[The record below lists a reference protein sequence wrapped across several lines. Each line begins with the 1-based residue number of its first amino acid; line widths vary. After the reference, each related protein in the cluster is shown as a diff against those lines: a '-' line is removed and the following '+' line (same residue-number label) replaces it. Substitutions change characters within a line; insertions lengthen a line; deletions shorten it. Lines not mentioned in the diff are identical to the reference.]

1 MAKKNN
7 VNITVGVDQENLK
20 KDWNEA
26 FKVTQSAAKSIEKE
40 AAEMALKVTKA
51 IDSMS
56 PQRQL
61 RALTTLSIKMNE
73 VGMSG
78 TKSFQQVAKAAAALK
93 SNIGD
98 TKAEIDALQPDAPFR
113 AFANTAQGAANAFAG
128 IQGAMALVGAESE
141 DLQKTLVKVQGA
153 MALAQGLES
162 IGQLED
168 AFKQLNLVMKANP
181 ALLVGT
187 AFVALA
193 AAAVA
198 IQDSF
203 SDLTDA
209 QRDLN
214 EVHNKAIESYAE
226 EEALLTALN
235 TELNTGNKSRD
246 EQKAILEQFI
256 QKYPKLLGN
265 LTAEQVLNRGI
276 NATIQQRIRLMEL
289 EAKAEASKKLY
300 VQNYEKVLLAQ
311 QKIREEQGKG
321 FSLWEDI
328 KGIFEADEISK
339 AWDAYTEGERAT
351 KSFLKIW
358 RDLATEVENFKASI
372 GDPFKVPVVPAVGGG
387 TSSGGTTALNPTK
400 SGGTGYDALLTAM
413 SRGNKEGLRG
423 MVPKPEEFKL
433 AASGFNALTLSV
445 NSYNNAINK
454 VIVSAEQLSML
465 LRDSVNSAII
475 GTAEA
480 FGQALASGQD
490 FGAAVG
496 KSLLLAMAN
505 FMRQLGE
512 MFIKAGTAK
521 LAFDNAI
528 TIPGGAGIAIA
539 AGFAL
544 AAGAAAMTSKLQQ
557 QNKPTA
563 FADGGI
569 VYGPT
574 LGLMGEYAGASS
586 NPEVIAPLDKLK
598 SLIGGTGENS
608 MVASTKIDGRD
619 LYLIVQRA
627 GKDMGRG

>member
-7 VNITVGVDQENLK
+7 VNITVGIDQENLK

-265 LTAEQVLNRGI
+265 LTAEQVLNRGV

-328 KGIFEADEISK
+328 KGIFDADEISK

-351 KSFLKIW
+351 KAFLKIW
-358 RDLATEVENFKASI
+358 RDLSTEVENFKSSI
-372 GDPFKVPVVPAVGGG
+372 GDPFKVPVVPAVGGSVGG
-387 TSSGGTTALNPTK
+387 TSKADDKIVRPAFNS
-400 SGGTGYDALLTAM
+400 SLLSNS
-413 SRGNKEGLRG
+413 SRGLGGAAELGN
-423 MVPKPEEFKL
+423 PKVMGSVQIQASAFKM
-433 AASGFNALTLSV
+433 ATESMAEYRAEMQRVVIESEALSTMIRENLS
-445 NSYNNAINK
+445 NAI
-454 VIVSAEQLSML
+454 LS
-465 LRDSVNSAII
+465 
-475 GTAEA
+475 TADA
-480 FGQALASGQD
+480 FGKALVSTEN

-512 MFIKAGTAK
+512 MFVKAGLAK
-521 LAFDNAI
+521 LAFDKAI
-528 TIPGGAGIAIA
+528 ITVGGAPLAIA

-544 AAGAAAMTSKLQQ
+544 AAGAAAMTSKIQQ

-608 MVASTKIDGRD
+608 MVATTKIDGRD

>member
-40 AAEMALKVTKA
+40 AAQMADKVMKSL
-51 IDSMS
+51 DSMS

-61 RALTTLSIKMNE
+61 RALTTLSIKLNE
-73 VGMSG
+73 VGASG
-78 TKSFQQVAKAAAALK
+78 TKAFQQAAKQAAALK

-128 IQGAMALVGAESE
+128 IQGAMALVGSESE

-193 AAAVA
+193 AAAIA

-203 SDLTDA
+203 SDLTEA
-209 QRDLN
+209 QKINN
-214 EVHNKAIESYAE
+214 EVNEKAIETYAD
-226 EEALLTALN
+226 EEALLVALQGK
-235 TELNTGNKSRD
+235 LNEGNLTRK
-246 EQKAILEQFI
+246 EQQTIIDDFNKEH
-256 QKYPKLLGN
+256 PKLLAG
-265 LTAEQVLNRGI
+265 LKTEGVDI
-276 NATIQQRIRLMEL
+276 NKVNAAILMRVKLLRL
-289 EAKAEASKKLY
+289 EAQAEAAKSLY
-300 VQNYEKVLLAQ
+300 VEEYKKQLLAT
-311 QKIREEQGKG
+311 QKLNEAQSKG
-321 FSLWEDI
+321 YSFWEDV
-328 KGIFEADEISK
+328 KGIFDASDIDN
-339 AWDAYTEGERAT
+339 AWDGIVEGKRRSE
-351 KSFLKIW
+351 SFLQTWEKISGQ
-358 RDLATEVENFKASI
+358 LA
-372 GDPFKVPVVPAVGGG
+372 KVREESNKLFNTDFVAQGTPA
-387 TSSGGTTALNPTK
+387 SGGTTV
-400 SGGTGYDALLTAM
+400 GGKPK
-413 SRGNKEGLRG
+413 KEELGVGAVSQSASIAGLRS

-608 MVASTKIDGRD
+608 IVATTKIDGRD